1 MLETA
6 PVFLYRIGNRN
17 GNIFDYKV
25 GILKYNPNECTIST
39 ILSSINPMV
48 LQQYQPCGWYMPLT
62 FKKLELMLLL
72 VIASIIS
79 LLVA

>member
-48 LQQYQPCGWYMPLT
+48 FTAVSAMRLIHASYFQKIG
-62 FKKLELMLLL
+62 
-72 VIASIIS
+72 INASIGYSIYNIS
-79 LLVA
+79 SCC

>member
-25 GILKYNPNECTIST
+25 GILEYNPNECTIST

-48 LQQYQPCGWYMPLT
+48 LQQYQPCG
-62 FKKLELMLLL
+62 
-72 VIASIIS
+72 
-79 LLVA
+79 